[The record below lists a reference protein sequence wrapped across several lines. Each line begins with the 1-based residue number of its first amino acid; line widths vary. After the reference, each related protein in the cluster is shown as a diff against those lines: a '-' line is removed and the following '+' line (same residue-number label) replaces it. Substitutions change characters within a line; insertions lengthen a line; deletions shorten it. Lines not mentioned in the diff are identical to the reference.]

1 VTTQTDTKRKSEGS
15 KIMFLVKRKNQERGP
30 LGLLSGGMD
39 SLFNRFFEDWPLAD
53 RRAGL
58 AMPVVD
64 LAEAEDNFLVHA
76 ELPGLTDEDIELSV
90 MDDVLTIS
98 GEKKAEEQTEE
109 KNYYHVERRYGTFR
123 RDIHLPAPV
132 DADNVTANYTNG
144 VLTVTLPKSE
154 KSKAMA
160 IKIGK

>member
-1 VTTQTDTKRKSEGS
+1 MGD
-15 KIMFLVKRKNQERGP
+15 ML
-30 LGLLSGGMD
+30 
-39 SLFNRFFEDWPLAD
+39 NRFFEDWPLAEG
-53 RRAGL
+53 RPAL

-64 LAEAEDNFLVHA
+64 LAEADDKFVVHA
-76 ELPGLTDEDIELSV
+76 ELPGLTEEDIELSV

-98 GEKKAEEQTEE
+98 GEKKAEEQSADDE
-109 KNYYHVERRYGTFR
+109 KNYYHVERRYGSFR

-132 DADNVTANYTNG
+132 DIDKVTAGCTNG

-154 KSKAMA
+154 KAKART